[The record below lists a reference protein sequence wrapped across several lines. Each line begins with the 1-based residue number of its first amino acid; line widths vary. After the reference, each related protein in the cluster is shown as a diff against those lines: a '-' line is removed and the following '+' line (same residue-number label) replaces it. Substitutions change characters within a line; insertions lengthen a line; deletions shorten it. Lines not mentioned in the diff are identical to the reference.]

1 MKTPMTLMVAA
12 AAMVAC
18 ASEQPVSPLKAA
30 AEKRAAFEAAEGG
43 VFRRARVVACAAADE
58 NARFDAPG
66 ATGSWS
72 IMLPYSQDERVRFVD
87 ATFKNGKFVAGEL
100 KTFGRKPEKID
111 AKRFEALR
119 REFPMI
125 AVKREACLYP
135 ALSTPEKLDCGSG
148 DDPKVD
154 VVSSCLGA
162 LGGALARFGMVRA
175 LAYDVVLFAANGE
188 RYGLGRFSE
197 DTIKSSDVYRAL
209 KAAVEAAKPEL
220 KGAFSERRARDLWR
234 NGKLGYQ
241 GTR

>member
-1 MKTPMTLMVAA
+1 MKTPMALMAA
-12 AAMVAC
+12 AAMAVC
-18 ASEQPVSPLKAA
+18 AAEQPVSPLKAA

-43 VFRRARVVACAAADE
+43 VFRRARVVACDAADE
-58 NARFDAPG
+58 SARFDAPG
-66 ATGSWS
+66 ATGTWS
-72 IMLPYSQDERVRFVD
+72 IMLPYSQDERVRFADV
-87 ATFKNGKFVAGEL
+87 TFKDGKFVSGEL

-119 REFPMI
+119 RDFPMI

-148 DDPKVD
+148 DDPKV
-154 VVSSCLGA
+154 VVGSRCLGA

-175 LAYDVVLFAANGE
+175 LAYDVVLFTAGGE
-188 RYGLGRFSE
+188 RYELGRFA
-197 DTIKSSDVYRAL
+197 DDVRSGETYRAL
-209 KAAVEAAKPEL
+209 KAAVEAAKPEM

-234 NGKLGYQ
+234 NGKLGYE

>member
-1 MKTPMTLMVAA
+1 MKTPMTLMVVA

-18 ASEQPVSPLKAA
+18 AAEQPVSSLKAA

-43 VFRRARVVACAAADE
+43 VFRRARVVACDAADE

-72 IMLPYSQDERVRFVD
+72 IMLPYSQDERVRFADV
-87 ATFKNGKFVAGEL
+87 TFKDGKFVSGEL

-119 REFPMI
+119 RDFPMI

-148 DDPKVD
+148 DDPNVS
-154 VVSSCLGA
+154 VVSRCLGA
-162 LGGALARFGMVRA
+162 LGGAFLRFGMVRA
-175 LAYDVVLFAANGE
+175 LAYDVVLFTAGGE
-188 RYGLGRFSE
+188 RYELGRFA
-197 DTIKSSDVYRAL
+197 DDVRSGETYRAL
-209 KAAVEAAKPEL
+209 KAAVEAAKPEM

>member
-1 MKTPMTLMVAA
+1 MVAA

-18 ASEQPVSPLKAA
+18 AAEQPVSPLKAA

-43 VFRRARVVACAAADE
+43 VFRRARVVACDAADE

-162 LGGALARFGMVRA
+162 LGGAFLRFGMVRA
-175 LAYDVVLFAANGE
+175 LAYDVVLFTAGGE
-188 RYGLGRFSE
+188 RYELGRFA
-197 DTIKSSDVYRAL
+197 DDVRSGETYRAL

>member
-18 ASEQPVSPLKAA
+18 AAEQPVSPLKAA

-43 VFRRARVVACAAADE
+43 VFRRARVVACDAADE

>member
-1 MKTPMTLMVAA
+1 MVAA

-43 VFRRARVVACAAADE
+43 VFRRARVVACDAADE

>member
-43 VFRRARVVACAAADE
+43 VFRRARVVACDAADE

>member
-12 AAMVAC
+12 AAMAVC
-18 ASEQPVSPLKAA
+18 AAEQPVSPLKAA

-43 VFRRARVVACAAADE
+43 VFRRARVVACDAADDS
-58 NARFDAPG
+58 ARFDAPG
-66 ATGSWS
+66 ATGTWS
-72 IMLPYSQDERVRFVD
+72 IMLPYSQDERVRFADV
-87 ATFKNGKFVAGEL
+87 TFKDGKFVSGEL

-119 REFPMI
+119 RDFPMI

-148 DDPKVD
+148 DDPNVS
-154 VVSSCLGA
+154 VVSRCLGA

-188 RYGLGRFSE
+188 RYELGRFS
-197 DTIKSSDVYRAL
+197 DDVRSGETYRAL
-209 KAAVEAAKPEL
+209 KAAVEAVKPEL
-220 KGAFSERRARDLWR
+220 KGAFPERRARDLWR